1 MKKLLVIFISV
12 VALLHVVSCSKK
24 AVEDEPQVEIT
35 TPPQGTVD
43 TIQTVASAIL
53 GIKMHYSVY
62 LPPSYSKTTDN
73 YPVLYLLHG
82 MYGDY
87 RDWVKNGMAS
97 ITDLAIYNAKSKEMV
112 VIMPNGFNA
121 FYCNN
126 FNGGNLKYED
136 FFIQEFIPQI
146 ESKYRIKTTQNG
158 RSIAGLSMGGYG
170 ATYHAFKR
178 PELFCAAYAIS
189 GAMVGTTAPD
199 IKVVLDARSAEELKK
214 LPAYTM
220 ECGTEDFL
228 VFGGNENFDQ
238 YLTNKGIAHNYI
250 KRNGTHDWTFW
261 KACLPRTLE
270 MVSKYVE

>member
-1 MKKLLVIFISV
+1 MKNFLLIVIGL
-12 VALLHVVSCSKK
+12 VALLHIVSCSEK
-24 AVEDEPQVEIT
+24 AVDDEPPVEIIS
-35 TPPQGTVD
+35 PPQGTVD
-43 TIQTVASAIL
+43 TTQTIFSTIL

-62 LPPSYSKTTDN
+62 LPPSYSKTTEK

-97 ITDLAIYNAKSKEMV
+97 ITDLAVYSSKAKEMV

-126 FNGGNLKYED
+126 FNGGSLKYED

-146 ESKYRIKTTQNG
+146 ESKYRIKTTQKG

-170 ATYHAFKR
+170 ATFHAFKR
-178 PELFCAAYAIS
+178 PELFCAAYAMS
-189 GAMVGTTAPD
+189 GAMMGTTAPD
-199 IKVVLDARSAEELKK
+199 IKLMLDTWSTDELKK

-228 VFGGNENFDQ
+228 VFAGNESFDQ

-250 KRNGTHDWTFW
+250 KRTGVHDWIFW
-261 KACLPRTLE
+261 KACLPKALE
-270 MVSKYVE
+270 MVSKCLE

>member
-1 MKKLLVIFISV
+1 MRKLLIISLAL
-12 VALLHVVSCSKK
+12 VAFLFVASCSKPS
-24 AVEDEPQVEIT
+24 VEDDSSVEIIS
-35 TPPQGTVD
+35 PPKGTVD
-43 TIQTVASAIL
+43 TTQTIFSNIL

-62 LPPSYSKTTDN
+62 LPPSYSITTEK

-87 RDWVKNGMAS
+87 RDWVKNDMAS
-97 ITDLAIYNAKSKEMV
+97 ITDLAIYSSKAKEMV

-126 FNGGNLKYED
+126 FNGGSLKYED

-146 ESKYRIKTTQNG
+146 ESKYRIKATQKG

-178 PELFCAAYAIS
+178 PELFCAAYAMS

-199 IKVVLDARSAEELKK
+199 IKLLLDARSTDELKK

-228 VFGGNENFDQ
+228 VFAGNENFDQ

-250 KRNGTHDWTFW
+250 KRTGTHDWIFW
-261 KACLPRTLE
+261 KACLPKALE
-270 MVSKYVE
+270 MVSKNLD